1 MTRDLEWHENK
12 TLRRMEVAA
21 PEMLAA
27 LQAILAAKETGFPEA
42 LQLARAAI
50 AKATG
55 GEA

>member
-1 MTRDLEWHENK
+1 MNRDLDWHENK
-12 TLRRMEVAA
+12 LRRMEVAA

-55 GEA
+55 EA